1 MGTKSKKQLA
11 RLRRRKHIRKNIF
24 GTADKPRLSIFRS
37 LNHIYIQAIDDESGR
52 TLVSASTLDKEL
64 KETLKGLKKFD
75 QAAKV
80 GVLLAERMLEK
91 SITKAV
97 FDRGGYLYHGRLHS
111 LANSI
116 REKGIKI

>member
-11 RLRRRKHIRKNIF
+11 RLRRRKHIRKNIY
-24 GTADKPRLSIFRS
+24 GTVDKPRLSVFRS
-37 LNHIYIQAIDDESGR
+37 LKHIYIQVIDDESGR

-64 KETLKGLKKFD
+64 KGTLKGLNRFD
-75 QAAKV
+75 QAGKV
-80 GVLLAERMLEK
+80 GEILAERMLEK
-91 SITKAV
+91 SIKTAV

>member
-11 RLRRRKHIRKNIF
+11 RLRRRKHIRKNIY
-24 GTADKPRLSIFRS
+24 GTAEKPRLSVFRS
-37 LNHIYIQAIDDESGR
+37 LKHIYIQVIDDESGR
-52 TLVSASTLDKEL
+52 TLASASTLEKEL
-64 KETLKGLKKFD
+64 KETLKGLNKFD

-80 GVLLAERMLEK
+80 GEMLAERMLEK
-91 SITKAV
+91 SIKKAV
-97 FDRGGYLYHGRLHS
+97 FDRGGYLYHGRLNS